1 MKNSMEDISKNNYN
15 RTFENDLTK
24 TLNKD
29 PISTLQKNPINNPI
43 KTSQQKDPNDNRAKY
58 LDPFPADEEKT
69 KPKKNPLL
77 KILDYFAGQYNKKN
91 NIKVTPQP
99 TQNKDEKENATSSQ
113 TTQQTSTP
121 AKQNKNPLFQFLD
134 TISTQVNK
142 DSKSTTPTPE
152 NKTQEE
158 APQEDSSVIP
168 SIIGE
173 DVNISLQDII
183 APIDL
188 EVDFNHLQMGDYY
201 FRTLFVSGYP
211 RFVGPNWL
219 SPIINFEHSLR
230 ISTFYYPVDS
240 KTILEKLKKKIGE
253 MEATMYTQMEERKVI
268 DPSLK
273 VALSDAQQLQ
283 DSIAEGTE
291 KFFHFTMYIT
301 IYAKSKDELEK
312 ISRNVVSTL
321 AAINVT
327 AKPATLQQEQGF
339 ISTQPLGIDNLY
351 ITRNMDT
358 TSLATTFPF
367 VTSELTMDHG
377 IMYGLNMHNKSL
389 VIFDRFE
396 LENANTVVFAKS
408 GAGKSYFVKLE
419 ALRSLMLGTEIIIID
434 PEREYENLASAVNGS
449 YISFSQDKGNKMNP
463 FELASSTE
471 EGDDELRMKLLSLH
485 GFFKVLYRN
494 LTNIE
499 ESILDR
505 ALILTYREKGIT
517 YDPATQSKQPP
528 LLEDLYKVLKG
539 MAEEEAHGLARR
551 LERYIIGSGAGVF
564 NEASNFEIDNPLTV
578 FSIRDLQE
586 ELKPLAMYLML
597 DFIWTKVR
605 KDRKRRILIV
615 DEAWYMMQSEDS
627 AKFMYS
633 IAKRARKY
641 YLGLSTITQDVN
653 DFLNNDMGKAIIA
666 NSSLQMLMMQSP
678 TAADKLQQVFN
689 LSDGEKNFLL
699 NCDKGQG
706 LFFAGS
712 NHVGIQVLSSTSE
725 HELITS
731 DPRDLEKLAERKGQ
745 PDTRTMEELAQVFD
759 TPTQQKPMKDGKIAR
774 QEEIIKHAV
783 EKKETEKTFLEEERE
798 QYQKELQERLK
809 QQEMQLNSGGYQQ
822 QKDFLQKIE
831 DSTISG
837 QVVSDRMK
845 IQKGK
850 GHLTPQGIVESYPEE
865 NNNDDNGQSAEQ

>member
-1 MKNSMEDISKNNYN
+1 MEDKNNNYN
-15 RTFENDLTK
+15 KEIQTK
-24 TLNKD
+24 TSKMLSQREDKLKTPGEKYSQMQSEISSQSTEKKD
-29 PISTLQKNPINNPI
+29 RF
-43 KTSQQKDPNDNRAKY
+43 NRYNEPKAKEKE
-58 LDPFPADEEKT
+58 EEKKNIVFRTLDNISDLFAKKKDKKEDKKEQNEET
-69 KPKKNPLL
+69 KN
-77 KILDYFAGQYNKKN
+77 
-91 NIKVTPQP
+91 T
-99 TQNKDEKENATSSQ
+99 EQ
-113 TTQQTSTP
+113 THNQ
-121 AKQNKNPLFQFLD
+121 L
-134 TISTQVNK
+134 
-142 DSKSTTPTPE
+142 
-152 NKTQEE
+152 
-158 APQEDSSVIP
+158 IP
-168 SIIGE
+168 SDMSI
-173 DVNISLQDII
+173 QDII

-188 EVDFNHLQMGDYY
+188 EVDFNHLEMGDY
-201 FRTLFVSGYP
+201 FFKTLFVSGYP

-219 SPIINFEHSLR
+219 SPIINFENSLR
-230 ISTFYYPVDS
+230 ISTFYYPVDN

-253 MEATMYTQMEERKVI
+253 MEASLYSQMEDRKAV

-291 KFFHFTMYIT
+291 KFFHFSMYIT
-301 IYAKSKDELEK
+301 LYAKDRETLEK
-312 ISRNVVSTL
+312 IARNVTSTL
-321 AAINVT
+321 AAISVT

-339 ISTQPLGIDNLY
+339 VSSQPLGLDNMY

-377 IMYGLNMHNKSL
+377 IMYGLNLHNRSL

-419 ALRSLMLGTEIIIID
+419 AVRGLMLGTEVLIID
-434 PEREYENLASAVNGS
+434 PEREYEDLANAVNGA

-463 FELASSTE
+463 FELSGVTE
-471 EGDDELRMKLLSLH
+471 EGDDELRMKLLTLQ
-485 GFFKVLYRN
+485 GFFKVMLGE
-494 LTNIE
+494 LSNIE
-499 ESILDR
+499 SSILDR

-517 YDPATQSKQPP
+517 FDPNTQTRTPP

-551 LERYIIGSGAGVF
+551 LERYIMGSGAGVF
-564 NEASNFEIDNPLTV
+564 NQASNFEINNPFTV

-597 DFIWTKVR
+597 DFIWTKIR
-605 KDRKRRILIV
+605 KERKRRILVV

-641 YLGLSTITQDVN
+641 YLGLSTITQDVA
-653 DFLNNDMGKAIIA
+653 DFLNTDMGKAIIS
-666 NSSLQMLMMQSP
+666 NSSIQMLMMQSP
-678 TAADKLQQVFN
+678 TAVDKLQEVFN

-699 NCDKGQG
+699 NAEQGQG

-712 NHVGIQVLSSTSE
+712 NHVGIQVLSSVAE

-731 DPRDLEKLAERKGQ
+731 DPRDLERMKAREGQTDTRGLRELSEIFEPPTEQRSKREGRALERQEQIIQDAIKRTKGQRKTITGERKEYQ
-745 PDTRTMEELAQVFD
+745 REL
-759 TPTQQKPMKDGKIAR
+759 
-774 QEEIIKHAV
+774 E
-783 EKKETEKTFLEEERE
+783 
-798 QYQKELQERLK
+798 ERLK
-809 QQEMQLNSGGYQQ
+809 EQEREINPEKYEQ
-822 QKDFLQKIE
+822 QKSVLDTLKE
-831 DSTISG
+831 NSISG
-837 QVVSDRMK
+837 QAAKSRED

-850 GHLTPQGIVESYPEE
+850 QHLTPQGLVESYPNE
-865 NNNDDNGQSAEQ
+865 NEQDTE